1 MNIGIFINMGK
12 IFVYFNWKC
21 VGMGSND
28 FIDEF
33 FFVGY
38 FDVVMGVVVL
48 KDDGLCERFRFF

>member
-1 MNIGIFINMGK
+1 
-12 IFVYFNWKC
+12 
-21 VGMGSND
+21 MGSND